1 MRVCAPSAPPAPRR
15 FALAPALALLR
26 CFTLLM
32 RLLRRVRVYFPM
44 GAWPIARR
52 AKRSDTASRIR
63 APSKLRIRTAPAGSV
78 RCGRHLIRARMRLC
92 RLLALL
98 AWLPALLSARR
109 LRLRPRS
116 IAQQRHPRVVMM
128 QGAVSKEDAESN
140 ARLLKALFSGEE
152 SEDPVEEVDLMS
164 TIFNAVEER
173 AEKVPPL
180 RTPPRT
186 PRGRAEPLVNLP

>member
-1 MRVCAPSAPPAPRR
+1 MQSP
-15 FALAPALALLR
+15 
-26 CFTLLM
+26 
-32 RLLRRVRVYFPM
+32 
-44 GAWPIARR
+44 

-78 RCGRHLIRARMRLC
+78 RCGRHIIRARMRLC

-109 LRLRPRS
+109 LRLQPRS
-116 IAQQRHPRVVMM
+116 MAQQRHPRVVMM

-152 SEDPVEEVDLMS
+152 SEDPVEEIDLMN

-186 PRGRAEPLVNLP
+186 PRGRAEP